1 MPISLS
7 EDIQSVTDLKRRTR
21 EIVDQLHR
29 TGRPV
34 VLTVNGRADAV
45 LLEVKTYETLLKSAN
60 LARLLAPAEAEVAAG
75 RTRPALDF
83 FTEFK
88 RARDL

>member
-7 EDIQSVTDLKRRTR
+7 EDIHSVTDLKRRTR

-60 LARLLAPAEAEVAAG
+60 LARLLAPERGGSGGGADSAG
-75 RTRPALDF
+75 PGLLHRVQT
-83 FTEFK
+83 
-88 RARDL
+88 